1 MDKEFKK
8 KIVDCYNATE
18 LLFEENVIT
27 GDKRDE
33 YERQLLHQVAGR
45 YAIELQS
52 AKEKENKEISNK
64 EEPKKFCG
72 KELGDIV
79 NCTIVKASSILSLP
93 NNINTIIKDENGN
106 SCKSTMLYGHKMRI
120 CYMNSKKICLL
131 GCEPIIELDWEDAID
146 FRCDISIPAGEL
158 FDEDRIINN
167 VRIPA
172 IDDIAITTANSKT
185 DFNYWTTT
193 QDGSDNNDAY
203 YVDGLG
209 YISSIN
215 KNTYIGII
223 PYLSINL

>member
-18 LLFEENVIT
+18 LLFEEGVIT

-79 NCTIVKASSILSLP
+79 DCTIVKSSSILLLP
-93 NNINTIIKDENGN
+93 DNTKAIIKDERGNG
-106 SCKSTMLYGHKMRI
+106 CKSTMPYAHKMRI
-120 CYMNSKKICLL
+120 CYMNSRKICLL
-131 GCEPIIELDWEDAID
+131 GCEPIAELNWEDALI
-146 FRCDISIPAGEL
+146 FSCDISIPAGQL
-158 FDEDRIINN
+158 FAEDRVIDN
-167 VRIPA
+167 VRIPTM
-172 IDDIAITTANSKT
+172 IDIAATTANSKRS
-185 DFNYWTTT
+185 FNYWTST
-193 QDGSDNNDAY
+193 QDNCTDNAW
-203 YVDGLG
+203 YVDSIGCM
-209 YISSIN
+209 SSIN
-215 KNTYIGII
+215 KNTYLGII
-223 PYLSINL
+223 PYISIDL